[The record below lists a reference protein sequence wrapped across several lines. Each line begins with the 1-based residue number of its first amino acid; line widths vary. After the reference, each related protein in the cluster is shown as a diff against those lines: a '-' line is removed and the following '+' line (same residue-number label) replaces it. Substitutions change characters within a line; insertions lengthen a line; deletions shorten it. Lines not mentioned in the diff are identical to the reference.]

1 MRTSE
6 FLFPDALNV
15 GALKA
20 GRLLIIGSCMAE
32 LYSQQLQRFEQGL
45 ECDVLLINNASALP
59 PAPPRPIRDYAA
71 QLIILPLRTILTD
84 AVLVAENFLKPKFSE
99 SLMSS
104 ATDRMA
110 RLLEPSMAYAKNHQ
124 MVTLVANFI
133 VPQGHTLISLAQ
145 GNELAEL
152 VKRLNSRLFQDV
164 KRFPNTFLLDV
175 ESISASI
182 GKRYFLGDFIEFSTH
197 NTPFFA
203 DWAAHEMA
211 PYWTHPQKGRIEDLP
226 DLGSVYENKLDEF
239 IECIYGAI
247 LNTLRVLN
255 QIHPVKLVIFD
266 LDNTLWRGLIGEH
279 YGREARSPY
288 VDGWPIGVWEA
299 VQTLRARGVLIAIVS
314 KNDLHT
320 VQSLWYSAI
329 PIPILH
335 LKDFTTVR
343 INWNPKPDNI
353 AEILDE
359 LSLTPESVLFIDDN
373 PIEREAVLQAFPKMR
388 VAGSNPFLT
397 RRILMWAPELQI
409 GQVTKTSKN
418 RANLIKA
425 RIERVSY
432 AKKTSHKDFLKT
444 LNLKVS
450 ISTLSPQND
459 VHFSRCLELLNKTNQ
474 FNTTGERWT
483 IAEFSQHLATG
494 GLTYYFS
501 VGDRFAD
508 HGIVGVVIVK
518 DGLVSQFAM
527 SCRVI
532 GLEVEYAVLESVV
545 KRMRQ
550 QAFEPI
556 HARLIFTDLNTP
568 CREFYRTAGFTD
580 SPTDSERLVLAQNAE
595 IKYPQGI
602 QVTAGKF
609 RFLSKLGQF
618 LQGL

>member
-1 MRTSE
+1 
-6 FLFPDALNV
+6 
-15 GALKA
+15 
-20 GRLLIIGSCMAE
+20 
-32 LYSQQLQRFEQGL
+32 
-45 ECDVLLINNASALP
+45 
-59 PAPPRPIRDYAA
+59 
-71 QLIILPLRTILTD
+71 
-84 AVLVAENFLKPKFSE
+84 
-99 SLMSS
+99 
-104 ATDRMA
+104 
-110 RLLEPSMAYAKNHQ
+110 
-124 MVTLVANFI
+124 
-133 VPQGHTLISLAQ
+133 
-145 GNELAEL
+145 
-152 VKRLNSRLFQDV
+152 
-164 KRFPNTFLLDV
+164 
-175 ESISASI
+175 
-182 GKRYFLGDFIEFSTH
+182 
-197 NTPFFA
+197 
-203 DWAAHEMA
+203 
-211 PYWTHPQKGRIEDLP
+211 
-226 DLGSVYENKLDEF
+226 
-239 IECIYGAI
+239 
-247 LNTLRVLN
+247 
-255 QIHPVKLVIFD
+255 
-266 LDNTLWRGLIGEH
+266 
-279 YGREARSPY
+279 
-288 VDGWPIGVWEA
+288 
-299 VQTLRARGVLIAIVS
+299 
-314 KNDLHT
+314 
-320 VQSLWYSAI
+320 
-329 PIPILH
+329 
-335 LKDFTTVR
+335 
-343 INWNPKPDNI
+343 
-353 AEILDE
+353 
-359 LSLTPESVLFIDDN
+359 
-373 PIEREAVLQAFPKMR
+373 
-388 VAGSNPFLT
+388 
-397 RRILMWAPELQI
+397 MWAPELQI

-501 VGDRFAD
+501 VSDRFAD

-618 LQGL
+618 LQGR

>member
-6 FLFPDALNV
+6 FLFPDALNI
-15 GALKA
+15 GDLKA
-20 GRLLIIGSCMAE
+20 RKLLIIGSCMAE
-32 LYSQQLQRFEQGL
+32 LYSQQLQRFEAGL
-45 ECDVLLINNASALP
+45 ECDVLPINNASALP
-59 PAPPRPIRDYAA
+59 PAPPRPISEYAA

-84 AVLVAENFLKPKFSE
+84 AVLIAENFLKPKFSE
-99 SLMSS
+99 SIMSS
-104 ATDRMA
+104 SLDRMSHI
-110 RLLEPSMAYAKNHQ
+110 LETSMAYAKNNKI
-124 MVTLVANFI
+124 VTLVANFI
-133 VPQGHTLISLAQ
+133 VPQGQTLISLAQ

-152 VKRLNSRLFQDV
+152 VKGLNFRLFRDA
-164 KRFPNTFLLDV
+164 KRFQNTFLLDV

-211 PYWTHPQKGRIEDLP
+211 PYWTHPQKGRIDDLP
-226 DLGSVYENKLDEF
+226 DLGVVYENKIDEF
-239 IECIYGAI
+239 IECIYASI
-247 LNTLRVLN
+247 LNSLRVLN
-255 QIHPVKLVIFD
+255 QINPVKLVIFD

-299 VQTLRARGVLIAIVS
+299 VQTLRARGILIAIVS
-314 KNDLHT
+314 KNDLKT
-320 VQSLWYSAI
+320 VESLWYSAI

-335 LKDFTTVR
+335 LKDFTTVK

-353 AEILDE
+353 AEILAE

-373 PIEREAVLQAFPKMR
+373 PLEREAVIQAFPKMR
-388 VAGSNPFLT
+388 VTGSNPFLT

-425 RIERVSY
+425 RIERFSF
-432 AKKTSHKDFLKT
+432 AKKTSHKDFIKT

-459 VHFSRCLELLNKTNQ
+459 IHFSRCLELLNKTNQ

-483 IAEFSQHLATG
+483 IAEFSQHLETG
-494 GLTYYFS
+494 GIVYHFS
-501 VGDRFAD
+501 VTDRFAD
-508 HGIVGVVIVK
+508 HGIVGVIITKEDVV
-518 DGLVSQFAM
+518 LQFAM

-545 KRMRQ
+545 KQIRQ
-550 QAFEPI
+550 QGFDPV
-556 HARLIFTDLNTP
+556 HARFIITDLNTP
-568 CREFYRTAGFTD
+568 CREFYRTAGFKE
-580 SPTDSERLVLAQNAE
+580 SPTDSHRLVLAQNIE
-595 IKYPQGI
+595 VKYPQGI
-602 QVTAGKF
+602 DVTERKF
-609 RFLSKLGQF
+609 GFLSKIGAF
-618 LQGL
+618 LKGR